1 MKEFFSSPF
10 WYVLLAQIVSISVEK
25 YVATVIHK
33 QGYLV
38 SFDTD
43 TIEYSLYIVISGIIS
58 IVSLF
63 ICSILFS
70 WWILLVFPLLTFL
83 IIAPI
88 VSSFLYI
95 LLVRIIG
102 LGLDI
107 TRFLFIFIT
116 IILNIA
122 LVVLWFV

>member
-1 MKEFFSSPF
+1 MKEFFSSSF
-10 WYVLLAQIVSISVEK
+10 WYILLAQIVSISVEK
-25 YVATVIHK
+25 YVANVFHK

-38 SFDTD
+38 SFDTN
-43 TIEYSLYIVISGIIS
+43 TIEYSIYIIISCIIS
-58 IVSLF
+58 IVSLV

-70 WWILLVFPLLTFL
+70 WWLFLVFPLLSFL

-102 LGLDI
+102 LGLEI

-116 IILNIA
+116 LILNIA